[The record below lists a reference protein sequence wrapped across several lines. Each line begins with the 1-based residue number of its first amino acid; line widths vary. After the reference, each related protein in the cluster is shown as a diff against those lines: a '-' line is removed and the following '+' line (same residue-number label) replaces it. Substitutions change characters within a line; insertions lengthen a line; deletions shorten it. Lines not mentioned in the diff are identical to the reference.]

1 MLQIIKNRGYFYAV
15 SGVLFFA
22 SVLLWIMWGLKTGID
37 FTGGSLL
44 EVEYS
49 GSRPSVADMRA
60 AIDPLKI
67 EGVNIQT
74 AGEQGYL
81 MRFKEINE
89 ETHQK
94 IVAALQAAAGS
105 SVAVTPEG
113 EGTGTAI
120 ATTMTEKRFTTIGPS
135 IGAELRTK
143 SVYATI
149 LVCIGIILYIA
160 WSFRKVS
167 YPIEAWKYGVAAIIA
182 LLHDVMIT
190 IGIFV
195 ILGRYLGIEVNT
207 PFIAALLTILGY
219 SINDT
224 IVVFDRIRENLHRY
238 EGEFIE
244 IVNKSVN
251 ETVRRSI
258 FTSSTVMLVLLATFF
273 FGGTT
278 IRDFT
283 VALIFGVFFGTYSS
297 IFIASAFLVDWHR
310 FASRVKGA

>member
-1 MLQIIKNRGYFYAV
+1 MLQIIKNRGYFYTV
-15 SGVLFFA
+15 SIILFVV

-37 FTGGSLL
+37 FTGGSLM

-49 GSRPSVADMRA
+49 GVRPSVADIREA
-60 AIDPLKI
+60 LDPLHL

-74 AGEQGYL
+74 AGETGYL
-81 MRFKEINE
+81 MRFKEVNE
-89 ETHQK
+89 EAHQK
-94 IVAALQAAAGS
+94 ILQS
-105 SVAVTPEG
+105 LTELSEKSVAVEAQG
-113 EGTGTAI
+113 QGTAV
-120 ATTMTEKRFTTIGPS
+120 ATASSVTEKRFTTIGPA

-143 SVYATI
+143 SVYATF
-149 LVCIGIILYIA
+149 LVCVGIVLYIA

-167 YPIEAWKYGVAAIIA
+167 YPISSWKYGVAAIAA
-182 LLHDVMIT
+182 LLHDVVVT

-219 SINDT
+219 SVNDT

-238 EGEFIE
+238 EGDFDE

-251 ETVRRSI
+251 ETLRRSVA
-258 FTSSTVMLVLLATFF
+258 TSMTVLLVLLATFF
-273 FGGTT
+273 FGGAT

-283 VALIFGVFFGTYSS
+283 IALICGVVFGAYSS
-297 IFIASAFLVDWHR
+297 IFIASALLVDWHR
-310 FASRVKGA
+310 IASRVKGE